1 MIRSMQRRLAVVV
14 LLFLVAVYACLC
26 AVSYGAAVSGM
37 VRESEQMLRSLA
49 EPDPPMGGRIFPG
62 QVGVPYFTLLVDG
75 RGVLEDADQGQF
87 DISDEELLDLAA
99 QVLTAEE
106 DFGYLGSYQLR
117 YYRVSIPGGWRLVF
131 ADDSLQGELRL
142 RQVRNSLLLGLALLP
157 VFLAFSWLL
166 AGLIVRPVRR
176 AWEQQAQ
183 FVADASH
190 ELKTPLTVILSNTE
204 MILADCP
211 QEDPALQRRAGYI
224 RREADRMR
232 GLVLDMLELARS
244 RTARSLESFPD
255 ENHAS
260 LLEDTFQE
268 IRLAILS
275 SCEKPWTIRQMSQMA
290 GMEKSQF
297 YRYYQQFF
305 HISPGN
311 DLIQARIQRA
321 KYLLTNQAA
330 QIQQIA
336 AECGFSEATHF
347 SRQFKRCTGMSPRQ
361 YAAGYSGPSLADTP
375 FARKN
380 PASAGTA
387 APSFRHPAAPPSECP
402 PVPASRKNPS
412 GSLSTSPK
420 PASQK
425 PSDR

>member
-62 QVGVPYFTLLVDG
+62 QVGVPYFTLLGDG

-244 RTARSLESFPD
+244 DAQVPSRRELAAVDFSAVVATEALAFEAVAYEAGLALTAEAA
-255 ENHAS
+255 E
-260 LLEDTFQE
+260 
-268 IRLAILS
+268 
-275 SCEKPWTIRQMSQMA
+275 
-290 GMEKSQF
+290 GVVV
-297 YRYYQQFF
+297 
-305 HISPGN
+305 
-311 DLIQARIQRA
+311 RA
-321 KYLLTNQAA
+321 DGKQAA
-330 QIQQIA
+330 QVLHILLDNAVKYTPAGGSVTLRAREYELFCRIDVTDTGPGIPEAEQAKIFQRFYRSPAVSGEEGVGIGLYLARQIA
-336 AECGFSEATHF
+336 AGQGGYLKVTSRPGEGSTFSLFLRRELGIR
-347 SRQFKRCTGMSPRQ
+347 S
-361 YAAGYSGPSLADTP
+361 
-375 FARKN
+375 
-380 PASAGTA
+380 
-387 APSFRHPAAPPSECP
+387 
-402 PVPASRKNPS
+402 
-412 GSLSTSPK
+412 
-420 PASQK
+420 
-425 PSDR
+425 

>member
-1 MIRSMQRRLAVVV
+1 
-14 LLFLVAVYACLC
+14 
-26 AVSYGAAVSGM
+26 
-37 VRESEQMLRSLA
+37 MLRSLA

-211 QEDPALQRRAGYI
+211 QEDPGAPAPGGIHPPGGGQDAGTGAGYAGAGPFRRPGPLPAGAGGGGFQRRGGYG
-224 RREADRMR
+224 
-232 GLVLDMLELARS
+232 GLWPS
-244 RTARSLESFPD
+244 R
-255 ENHAS
+255 
-260 LLEDTFQE
+260 
-268 IRLAILS
+268 
-275 SCEKPWTIRQMSQMA
+275 PWPTRQ
-290 GMEKSQF
+290 GW
-297 YRYYQQFF
+297 R
-305 HISPGN
+305 
-311 DLIQARIQRA
+311 
-321 KYLLTNQAA
+321 
-330 QIQQIA
+330 
-336 AECGFSEATHF
+336 
-347 SRQFKRCTGMSPRQ
+347 
-361 YAAGYSGPSLADTP
+361 
-375 FARKN
+375 
-380 PASAGTA
+380 
-387 APSFRHPAAPPSECP
+387 
-402 PVPASRKNPS
+402 
-412 GSLSTSPK
+412 
-420 PASQK
+420 
-425 PSDR
+425 

>member
-49 EPDPPMGGRIFPG
+49 EPEPPAGGLGVPG
-62 QVGVPYFTLLVDG
+62 QVGVPYFTLVLDS
-75 RGVLEDADQGQF
+75 RGVVMTADQGQF
-87 DISDEELLDLAA
+87 DISDEELLGLAA

-244 RTARSLESFPD
+244 DAQVPSRRE
-255 ENHAS
+255 
-260 LLEDTFQE
+260 
-268 IRLAILS
+268 LAAVDFSAVVATEALAF
-275 SCEKPWTIRQMSQMA
+275 EAVAYEA
-290 GMEKSQF
+290 GLALTTEAAE
-297 YRYYQQFF
+297 
-305 HISPGN
+305 GVVV
-311 DLIQARIQRA
+311 RA
-321 KYLLTNQAA
+321 DGKQAA
-330 QIQQIA
+330 QVLHILLDNA
-336 AECGFSEATHF
+336 V
-347 SRQFKRCTGMSPRQ
+347 K
-361 YAAGYSGPSLADTP
+361 YSLPGGTVSVSLAVDRGRY
-375 FARKN
+375 ALLSVSN
-380 PASAGTA
+380 
-387 APSFRHPAAPPSECP
+387 PSEP
-402 PVPASRKNPS
+402 ISEKQLERIFDRFYRLDSSRGLRPGYGLGLPVARE
-412 GSLSTSPK
+412 LV
-420 PASQK
+420 
-425 PSDR
+425 DRWGGKIWAEHRAGATRFLVRLPLAKEK

>member
-131 ADDSLQGELRL
+131 ADDSLQEELRL

-232 GLVLDMLELARS
+232 GLVLDMLELVRS
-244 RTARSLESFPD
+244 DAQVPSRRE
-255 ENHAS
+255 
-260 LLEDTFQE
+260 
-268 IRLAILS
+268 LAAVDFSAVVATETLAF
-275 SCEKPWTIRQMSQMA
+275 EAVAYEA
-290 GMEKSQF
+290 GLALTTEAAE
-297 YRYYQQFF
+297 
-305 HISPGN
+305 GVVV
-311 DLIQARIQRA
+311 RA
-321 KYLLTNQAA
+321 DGKQAA
-330 QIQQIA
+330 QVLHILLDNA
-336 AECGFSEATHF
+336 V
-347 SRQFKRCTGMSPRQ
+347 K
-361 YAAGYSGPSLADTP
+361 YSLPGGTVSVSLAVDRGRY
-375 FARKN
+375 ALLSVSN
-380 PASAGTA
+380 
-387 APSFRHPAAPPSECP
+387 PSEP
-402 PVPASRKNPS
+402 ISEKQLERIFDRFYRLDSSRSLLPGYGLGLPVARE
-412 GSLSTSPK
+412 LV
-420 PASQK
+420 
-425 PSDR
+425 DRWGGKVWAEHRAGATRFLVRLPLAKEK